1 MNLDRRCSRRSCER
15 SDHGRGRTLARY
27 TGRRCG
33 RYGRAK
39 LQIDPAIRPLKP
51 AGRQPRLFG
60 RAVTALCEPP
70 DFGAVLLAI
79 DRIGAGEVLV
89 IAAQGR
95 AETAMIG
102 EILSGQLRRRGA
114 VGVICDGAI
123 RDVATLAQWP
133 DFSVFMRHVTP
144 RGPWSAERGAV
155 NAPVVFGGRIVSPG
169 DLVIGDDDGLVALD
183 AEAIRNCI
191 GDAEAKLRLEAEWQA
206 CLTAGRSMAETFGL
220 GKPTIIGGPALEIP

>member
-1 MNLDRRCSRRSCER
+1 LTVAVHAVPASDLTNAEVER
-15 SDHGRGRTLARY
+15 WRDIPVAVAVDM
-27 TGRRCG
+27 
-33 RYGRAK
+33 GRAK
-39 LQIDPAIRPLKP
+39 VQIDPAIRPLMP

-79 DRIGAGEVLV
+79 DAIGEGEVLV

-123 RDVATLAQWP
+123 RDVATLAQWA
-133 DFSVFMRHVTP
+133 DFSVFRRHVTP

-155 NAPVVFGGRIVSPG
+155 NAPVVFGGRIVAPG
-169 DLVIGDDDGLVALD
+169 DLLIGDDDGLAALD
-183 AEAIRNCI
+183 PDSIRSRI
-191 GDAEAKLRLEAEWQA
+191 ADAEAKLRLEAEWQA
-206 CLTAGRSMAETFGL
+206 SLTAGRSMAETFGL
-220 GKPTIIGGPALEIP
+220 GEPTAVGKPAREVP